1 MAKVFE
7 RIVYDQFVHHL
18 NENNLVS
25 RHQSGFRS
33 LYSTVTALIDATDNW
48 SLNINPCFVNPV
60 FFKILR
66 RPSIRWTTLF
76 FVQNYKL
83 MVFRVPLTK
92 GSVLI

>member
-33 LYSTVTALIDATDNW
+33 LYSTVTTLIDATDKKK
-48 SLNINPCFVNPV
+48 SILALLIQ
-60 FFKILR
+60 FFLR
-66 RPSIRWTTLF
+66 S
-76 FVQNYKL
+76 
-83 MVFRVPLTK
+83 
-92 GSVLI
+92 